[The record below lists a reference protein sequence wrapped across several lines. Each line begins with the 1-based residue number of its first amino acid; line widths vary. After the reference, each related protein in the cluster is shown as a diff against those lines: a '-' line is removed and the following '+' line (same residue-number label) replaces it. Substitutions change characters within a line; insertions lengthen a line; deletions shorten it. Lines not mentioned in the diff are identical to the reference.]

1 MLLERCLLE
10 RMRLEMTGLKMR
22 FQEIWM
28 NVNLLQLVAIAG
40 LIVFPVSLNAQTP
53 PGNLKPTAEQPTS
66 DLQKDLSK
74 DLSDPIAQVLA
85 AKLMQ
90 NSADGKFYA
99 ERVLSRAEIA
109 TILVK
114 AFSLEQS
121 RSQGISQQFDDVP
134 ASHWANKAIKT
145 VVGAGVMTGYQKNRF
160 FPNQRVTRGE
170 GFAIFANA
178 YGIFQFPEDMV
189 ASVLAAYSDSKEL
202 PTWGRKAW
210 ATALSENFV
219 NLDQNKRINS
229 LKPMTRGDM
238 AYALSQFLEKEK
250 GRSGSLPKS

>member
-1 MLLERCLLE
+1 MI
-10 RMRLEMTGLKMR
+10 GLKTR

-28 NVNLLQLVAIAG
+28 KGNLLQLVAIAG
-40 LIVFPVSLNAQTP
+40 LIAFPVDLNAQSISQDISQTNP
-53 PGNLKPTAEQPTS
+53 APTTE
-66 DLQKDLSK
+66 LQ
-74 DLSDPIAQVLA
+74 DPIAQVLA

-90 NSADGKFYA
+90 NYPDGKFYS

-114 AFSLEQS
+114 AFTLDRLPSKGVRQD
-121 RSQGISQQFDDVP
+121 FVDVP
-134 ASHWANKAIKT
+134 ANHWANKAIKT
-145 VVGAGVMTGYQKNRF
+145 VVATGVMTGYQKDRF
-160 FPNQRVTRGE
+160 FPNQRVTRAE

-178 YGIFQFPEDMV
+178 YGVFQFPEDMV
-189 ASVLAAYSDSKEL
+189 ASTLSAYSDSKEL
-202 PTWGRKAW
+202 PAWGRKAW

-219 NLDQNKRINS
+219 NLDQENKINS

-238 AYALSQFLEKEK
+238 AFALSRFLDKEK